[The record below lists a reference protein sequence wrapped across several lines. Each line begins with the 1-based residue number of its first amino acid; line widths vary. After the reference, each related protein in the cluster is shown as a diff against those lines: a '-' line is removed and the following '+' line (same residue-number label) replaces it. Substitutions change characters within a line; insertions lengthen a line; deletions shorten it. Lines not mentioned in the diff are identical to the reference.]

1 MTSIDGTTAL
11 GGAFHPPAP
20 PFPSSLCSHLQTK
33 GPMLGVGH
41 RDGRPRSVGTNLTG
55 TRSSDV
61 ERKDDVNL
69 TQEG

>member
-1 MTSIDGTTAL
+1 
-11 GGAFHPPAP
+11 
-20 PFPSSLCSHLQTK
+20 
-33 GPMLGVGH
+33 MLGVGH